1 MSNSLKM
8 ASCRSKKSF
17 LTDVKNMVQKID
29 EISFELNECSSKH
42 LLASARRDLFCI
54 IQREGFEISTTKR
67 LIKNGTI
74 TT

>member
-1 MSNSLKM
+1 
-8 ASCRSKKSF
+8 
-17 LTDVKNMVQKID
+17 MVQKID